1 MAAIEEDPLDRVDYE
16 DDSELGLGLRD
27 IVSII
32 WAGKWWVI
40 LFVAVALV
48 WAKVDLYREPNI
60 YQANALLQVQQKN
73 GSGGSGFS
81 QIQQMAQMVTGGATP
96 AQTEIEILKSRSIIG
111 KAVRKLDLDIH
122 ARPLYFPYIGAP
134 IARHAGSGHVAAPL
148 FGPNKYAWGGEKIT
162 VSRLILP
169 ESLYDHRLTLVALG
183 KERYRLQIQ
192 GGKALLVGRVGTP
205 ASSADGRIKIFVRTL
220 VARPGEHFVVSKAH
234 WLQTTEGLQGRL
246 DVHEDGKDTGIIT
259 MKLSGTRPDRIRRIL
274 NAIADTFLRQ
284 NVEQRSQQA
293 QQSLSFIQKQLPQL
307 QQQLNAAENR
317 YAAYRE
323 KHQAV
328 DLSDDAST
336 VLQQLVTL
344 EQNIEQLRLKRTE
357 YAQLYTAKHPRVKAL
372 EQQIGDLEH
381 KKAQLKQK
389 IAQLPEKEKALLELE
404 RDVKVNTQ
412 IYTDLL
418 NQEQQLKIVKAGTI
432 GTVRIVDHA
441 AVPGTPIS
449 PRRHHTLVLA
459 VILGLFAGI
468 GWIFLRRAL
477 HSGIGDPK
485 RLEERLGLAVYAVV
499 PHSRVLSQAERS
511 AVRRGEPLPLLAR
524 DRPEETAVEALRS
537 LRTSLHFALME
548 NKRKS
553 IMITGPSVGV
563 GKSFISVNL
572 GELITSSGQRAVIVD
587 ADMRRGTLHE
597 YAGWNRSPGLSDVL
611 ASTHTLAGVLR
622 QLQNSKLYILP
633 SGTIPPN
640 PSELLMHERFA
651 ALMQDLESSF
661 DVVIIDTPPLMAVT
675 DASIVGPLVGA
686 TFVVVK
692 AGVTTMPE
700 VEESVKRLRQNRVR
714 PRGFIFN
721 DFSPNAA
728 SGSYR
733 AYAYAYY
740 RHYDYQ
746 YKSSKNA

>member
-1 MAAIEEDPLDRVDYE
+1 
-16 DDSELGLGLRD
+16 
-27 IVSII
+27 
-32 WAGKWWVI
+32 
-40 LFVAVALV
+40 
-48 WAKVDLYREPNI
+48 
-60 YQANALLQVQQKN
+60 
-73 GSGGSGFS
+73 
-81 QIQQMAQMVTGGATP
+81 MAQMVTGGSRP
-96 AQTEIEILKSRSIIG
+96 AQTEIEILSSRSIIG
-111 KAVRKLDLDIH
+111 EAVRKLGLAIH
-122 ARPLYFPYIGAP
+122 ARPPYFPYIGAA
-134 IARHAGSGHVAAPL
+134 IARHAASGHVAAPL
-148 FGPNKYAWGGEKIT
+148 FGLKKYAWGGGKIT

-169 ESLYDHRLTLVALG
+169 KSLYDHSLTLEALG
-183 KERYRLQIQ
+183 KDRYRLRPKGRQV
-192 GGKALLVGRVGTP
+192 LLRGRVGAP
-205 ASSADGRIKIFVRTL
+205 ASSPNGTVKIFVRDL
-220 VARPGEHFVVSKAH
+220 VATPGEHFIVSKSRL
-234 WLQTTEGLQGRL
+234 LQTTDRLQRRL
-246 DVHEDGKDTGIIT
+246 AVDEDGKDTGIIR
-259 MKLSGTRPDRIRRIL
+259 MKLSGTRPSRVRHIL

-293 QQSLSFIQKQLPQL
+293 QQSLSFIRKQLPQL

-323 KHQAV
+323 KHEAV

-336 VLQQLVTL
+336 VLQQLVSL

-357 YAQLYTAKHPRVKAL
+357 YSQLYTAKHPRVKAL

-418 NQEQQLKIVKAGTI
+418 NQEQQLKIVKAGTT

-441 AVPGTPIS
+441 AVPDSPIS
-449 PRRHHTLVLA
+449 PRRERSLVLA
-459 VILGLFAGI
+459 AVLGLFAGI
-468 GWIFLRRAL
+468 AWLFLRRAL
-477 HSGIGDPK
+477 HTGIGDPK
-485 RLEERLGLAVYAVV
+485 KLEEKLGVAVYAVV
-499 PHSRVLSQAERS
+499 PHSRVLSQSTRS
-511 AVRRGEPLPLLAR
+511 ASRQGKPLPLLAR
-524 DRPEETAVEALRS
+524 DRPDETTVEALRS

-548 NKRKS
+548 NPHKS
-553 IMITGPSVGV
+553 IMVTGPSAGI

-587 ADMRRGTLHE
+587 ADMRRGMLHE
-597 YAGWNRSPGLSDVL
+597 YGGWKRAPGLSDVL
-611 ASTHTLAGVLR
+611 AGTHSLAGAMR
-622 QLQNSKLYILP
+622 QLQDSELYILP

-661 DVVIIDTPPLMAVT
+661 DAVIIDTPPLMAVT

-692 AGVTTMPE
+692 AGVTTLSE

-721 DFSPNAA
+721 DFSPHVA
-728 SGSYR
+728 SGNYR
-733 AYAYAYY
+733 AYAYY
-740 RHYDYQ
+740 RHYEYQ
-746 YKSSKNA
+746 YKSRKSG